1 MDSCILIC
9 GCKKYEAY
17 LRAALQYMK
26 RPGLLVV
33 GLLGDPALAA
43 SAYNDDI
50 LTVNVPDTYEYL
62 PLKIWTAVE
71 WISQRFPAI
80 TGIFKTD
87 DDIRV
92 HSVDLLLETIYQ
104 NSATPYWGFVTE
116 RVEGGVFRDHVI
128 QTRCCDKKIRPSFP
142 AANYCYGHGYWI
154 SAAAIRVL
162 LDSHGREIVQ
172 RYAMSLEDVVTGH
185 VLNQAGIYPV
195 QIRLPYTERA
205 RDASLLSI

>member
-17 LRAALQYMK
+17 LRAALQSMK

-33 GLLGDPALAA
+33 GLMGNPSLET
-43 SAYNDDI
+43 SAYNDQDGI

-71 WISQRFPAI
+71 WISRTWPTI

-92 HSVDLLLETIYQ
+92 HDVDLLLETIRQ

-128 QTRCCDKKIRPSFP
+128 QTRCCDKTIRPSFP
-142 AANYCYGHGYWI
+142 SAHYCYGHGYWI
-154 SAAAIRVL
+154 AAASIRVL
-162 LDSHGREIVQ
+162 LAGRDLVQ
-172 RYAMSLEDVVTGH
+172 RYATSLEDVVTGH

-195 QIRLPYTERA
+195 QIRIPYTEQA
-205 RDASLLSI
+205 RDASLLSV